1 MNVNKKSRW
10 FYFKKN
16 LPLTLMAL
24 PGVALMV
31 LFKYLPLSGIILAF
45 KKYNIRDGIFG
56 SAWNGLKNFEYLFK
70 TKDAWI
76 ITRNTLG
83 YNLLF
88 IVLDLV
94 LAVTMAIVLNELH
107 QKKTAKVFQTVFMAP
122 YFLSWVVVTALIW
135 AFLSFDKGLLNSLL
149 EFFGKDPHPLLHW
162 HSQVLSQAAA
172 TRKNQRLLLRKTAK
186 RSHSK

>member
-1 MNVNKKSRW
+1 MQVRKKSRW
-10 FYFKKN
+10 FYFKKS

-24 PGVALMV
+24 PGLILMI
-31 LFKYLPLSGIILAF
+31 LFKYLPMAGIVLAF

-56 SAWNGLKNFEYLFK
+56 SAWNGFKNFEYLFK

-94 LAVTMAIVLNELH
+94 LAVTLAIILNEIH

-122 YFLSWVVVTALIW
+122 YFLSWVVVSFI
-135 AFLSFDKGLLNSLL
+135 AFSLL
-149 EFFGKDPHPLLHW
+149 SVDNGFINR
-162 HSQVLSQAAA
+162 
-172 TRKNQRLLLRKTAK
+172 TLRCV
-186 RSHSK
+186 